1 MGPPKSLGD
10 HFSSPLLSMAK
21 IKPRLLPKMMVPLLS
36 TTGEE
41 YTQSAL
47 IVVGLKLQSG
57 PLWKKMSSEGWN
69 GEMPARPELPRH
81 VGHGEPDK

>member
-21 IKPRLLPKMMVPLLS
+21 IVPRLLPKMMVPLLS

-41 YTQSAL
+41 YTHESPSAVL
-47 IVVGLKLQSG
+47 IVGL
-57 PLWKKMSSEGWN
+57 
-69 GEMPARPELPRH
+69 
-81 VGHGEPDK
+81 

>member
-1 MGPPKSLGD
+1 
-10 HFSSPLLSMAK
+10 MAK

-57 PLWKKMSSEGWN
+57 PALEEDVFRGLERGDAGATRASA
-69 GEMPARPELPRH
+69 PRRPR
-81 VGHGEPDK
+81 

>member
-1 MGPPKSLGD
+1 
-10 HFSSPLLSMAK
+10 MAK

-47 IVVGLKLQSG
+47 IAGRLEAPGQVRLS
-57 PLWKKMSSEGWN
+57 KKMSSEGWN